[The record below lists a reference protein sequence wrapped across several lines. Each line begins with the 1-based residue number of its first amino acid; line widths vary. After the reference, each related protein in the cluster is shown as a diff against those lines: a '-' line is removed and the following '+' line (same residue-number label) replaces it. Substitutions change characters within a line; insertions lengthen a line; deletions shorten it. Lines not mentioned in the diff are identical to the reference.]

1 MTSVRRLLAKYSI
14 SPTKRLGQHFLI
26 DRGIMMAVIRAAEV
40 NSRDTVVE
48 VGPGLGEMT
57 MLLASR
63 AKRVIAIEV
72 DESMVALLKDRLAE
86 YDNIVLHRGDA
97 LKFDFLGESRKWGKK
112 LKVVSNLPYN
122 ISTQILFHLVEMRE
136 AFSAMTLMF
145 QREVAERIVAVPGG
159 RQYGV
164 LSVLAQLYCDA
175 LIRCIVSPSSFYPRP
190 KVESAVVGFTF
201 LQEPRV
207 KIEDEAMFRRVVK
220 ASFGHRRKTLKNA
233 LKNGCFFKGEPGEIE
248 VHLRAA
254 GIDPTRR
261 GETLTLEEFASL
273 TQVMSKG
280 MASRDTSMEGNSGNR
295 PKSTK
300 AKGQGSTQGPP
311 R

>member
-1 MTSVRRLLAKYSI
+1 MTSVRRLLAKYRI
-14 SPTKRLGQHFLI
+14 FPAKGLGQHFLV
-26 DRGIMMAVIRAAEV
+26 DRRIMMEVVRAAEV
-40 NSRDTVVE
+40 DARDTVVE

-72 DESMVALLKDRLAE
+72 DESMVFLLRDRLAD
-86 YDNIVLHRGDA
+86 YDNIVLYRGDA
-97 LKFDFLGESRKWGKK
+97 LQFDFLGESRKWGQK

-136 AFSAMTLMF
+136 AFSHMTLMF

-159 RQYGV
+159 KQYGV
-164 LSVLAQLYCDA
+164 LSVLAQLYCDT

-207 KIEDEAMFRRVVK
+207 NIEDEAMFRRVVK
-220 ASFGHRRKTLKNA
+220 ACFGHRRKTLKNA
-233 LKNGCFFKGEPGEIE
+233 LRDARLFDVKAGEVEA
-248 VHLRAA
+248 HLWKA
-254 GIDPTRR
+254 GIDPRRR
-261 GETLTLEEFASL
+261 GETLTLEEFAAL

-280 MASRDTSMEGNSGNR
+280 MPSRDTPQKR
-295 PKSTK
+295 VDIFPK
-300 AKGQGSTQGPP
+300 
-311 R
+311 